1 MRKRVL
7 LVFEKEVLVMKINVG
22 TILLGISF
30 LVGLA
35 GDAYNAKKDKQE
47 IIQEVT
53 KEVMKKITK

>member
-1 MRKRVL
+1 
-7 LVFEKEVLVMKINVG
+7 MKINVG

-35 GDAYNAKKDKQE
+35 GDAYNAKRDKKE

-53 KEVMKKITK
+53 KEVMKKLHK